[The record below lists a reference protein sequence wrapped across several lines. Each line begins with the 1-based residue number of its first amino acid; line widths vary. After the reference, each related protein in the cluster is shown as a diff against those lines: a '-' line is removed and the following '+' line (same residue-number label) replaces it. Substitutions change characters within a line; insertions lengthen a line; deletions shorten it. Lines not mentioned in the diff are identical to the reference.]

1 MQNNFPK
8 SLFWHTRRTVERLGL
23 PGVAG
28 LGLLAFCAI
37 FYFAN
42 EIPLREE
49 VQALQHEAVALQAR
63 SRPTPEQVR
72 QQPNRQLEAFYESF
86 PAVKAAPDSLRLL
99 NQTALEQGVTLEQGE
114 YHMVRNGADKLV
126 RYEISLP
133 VKADYLHLRKF
144 ISRLLADMPHAT
156 LDSVDFQRQKISDTM
171 LDAQVK
177 LTLFLVE
184 R

>member
-1 MQNNFPK
+1 VRNNFPK
-8 SLFWHTRRTVERLGL
+8 FFAWHTRRTLEQLGL
-23 PGVAG
+23 PGIAG
-28 LGLLAFCAI
+28 LGLLAFCAM
-37 FYFAN
+37 FYVAN
-42 EIPLREE
+42 EVPLHKE
-49 VQALQHEAVALQAR
+49 VQSLQQEAVAMQAR
-63 SRPTPEQVR
+63 SKRTPEQVR

-86 PAVKAAPDSLRLL
+86 PAVKAVPDSLGLL
-99 NQTALEQGVTLEQGE
+99 RQTALEQGVALEQGE
-114 YHMVRNGADKLV
+114 YHLVRNGSDKLV

-144 ISRLLADMPHAT
+144 LSRLLADMPHVT

>member
-8 SLFWHTRRTVERLGL
+8 LFVWHIRRTVEQLGL
-23 PGVAG
+23 TGIAG
-28 LGLLAFCAI
+28 LSLLAFCAM
-37 FYFAN
+37 FYVAN
-42 EIPLREE
+42 EVPLREE
-49 VQALQHEAVALQAR
+49 VQALQHEAVAMQAR

-86 PAVKAAPDSLRLL
+86 PAVKTAPDSLGLL
-99 NQTALEQGVTLEQGE
+99 HQTALEQGVTLEQGE
-114 YHMVRNGADKLV
+114 YHLVRNGADKLV

-133 VKADYLHLRKF
+133 VKSDYMHLRKF
-144 ISRLLADMPHAT
+144 LSRLLVDMPHAT
-156 LDSVDFQRQKISDTM
+156 LDSMDFQRQKISDTM

>member
-1 MQNNFPK
+1 M
-8 SLFWHTRRTVERLGL
+8 
-23 PGVAG
+23 
-28 LGLLAFCAI
+28 LAFCAM
-37 FYFAN
+37 FYAAN
-42 EIPLREE
+42 EVPLRNE
-49 VQALQHEAVALQAR
+49 VQALQHEAVVLQAR

-114 YHMVRNGADKLV
+114 YHLVRNGSDKLV
-126 RYEISLP
+126 RYEILLP

>member
-8 SLFWHTRRTVERLGL
+8 LFVWHTRRTVEQLGL
-23 PGVAG
+23 PGIAG
-28 LGLLAFCAI
+28 LGLLIFCAM
-37 FYFAN
+37 FYVAN
-42 EIPLREE
+42 EVPLRKE
-49 VQALQHEAVALQAR
+49 VQSLQHEAVVMQAR
-63 SRPTPEQVR
+63 SKPTPEQVR

-86 PAVKAAPDSLRLL
+86 PAVKAAPDSLGLL
-99 NQTALEQGVTLEQGE
+99 RQTALEQGVALEQGE
-114 YHMVRNGADKLV
+114 YHLVRNGSDKLV

-133 VKADYLHLRKF
+133 VKADYMHLRKF
-144 ISRLLADMPHAT
+144 LSRLLADMPRVT
-156 LDSVDFQRQKISDTM
+156 LESVDFQRQKISDTM